1 MRYLLI
7 ATIVG
12 LLFVF
17 GCDTMPDT
25 CKDQSSR
32 QLRVVFKYVTFKDS
46 VTKKVSNGDFLNYY
60 IQFVNNPDSNKLTKP
75 NLPLAQ
81 NSDSSVF
88 SFIRSNSKFAR
99 LKAFYKPNKVFENY
113 TCGFRTN
120 FTLDSVF
127 FELIHDSS
135 SSDTIVYDSIRIV
148 NPTIDDVYKENC
160 WIYLSSISSK

>member
-46 VTKKVSNGDFLNYY
+46 VTKQVTNVNFANSY
-60 IQFVNNPDSNKLTKP
+60 IQFVNSPDSNKFTKP

-81 NSDSSVF
+81 NSDTSVF
-88 SFIRSNSKFAR
+88 SFFTSNFEFAK
-99 LKAFYKPNKVFENY
+99 LKAFYKPKRVFENY

-120 FTLDSVF
+120 FTLDSVSF
-127 FELIHDSS
+127 KFAS
-135 SSDTIVYDSIRIV
+135 SSDTTFCDSIRIV

>member
-7 ATIVG
+7 ASIVG
-12 LLFVF
+12 LFFVF

-32 QLRVVFKYVTFKDS
+32 QLRIVFKYVTFKDS
-46 VTKKVSNGDFLNYY
+46 VTKSVTNRSFAYSY
-60 IQFVNNPDSNKLTKP
+60 IQFRNNPDSNKLTIP

-81 NSDSSVF
+81 NADTSVF
-88 SFIRSNSKFAR
+88 SFFTSNTELAR
-99 LKAFYKPNKVFENY
+99 IKAFYKPKRVFENY

-120 FTLDSVF
+120 FSLDSIS
-127 FELIHDSS
+127 FELIHNSTP
-135 SSDTIVYDSIRIV
+135 SDTITCDSIRIV

-160 WIYLSSISSK
+160 WIYLSTISSK